1 MHRYLFLTLLLTL
14 GVILYKGMDNLC
26 SLLVSNQSYLG
37 KLRVRA
43 LYCAKAISSV
53 ETDSHKQ
60 YGPFCGY
67 WDEWLVQAE
76 EMKIDLCDNISS
88 TNTFLNE
95 LRDFIITIKKKKS
108 LTKSDKAY
116 IVEVTSLTE
125 GKLKEQKEL
134 LKAIDERIDLHRQ
147 LTEKLLLVEAIDG
160 LSEE

>member
-1 MHRYLFLTLLLTL
+1 
-14 GVILYKGMDNLC
+14 MDNLC
-26 SLLVSNQSYLG
+26 SLLVLNQSYLG

-67 WDEWLVQAE
+67 WDEWQVQAE
-76 EMKIDLCDNISS
+76 DMKIELCENISS

-95 LRDFIITIKKKKS
+95 LRDFIITIKKKKA
-108 LTKSDKAY
+108 LTKSDRDY
-116 IVEVTSLTE
+116 VLEVVSLAE

-134 LKAIDERIDLHRQ
+134 LKTINERIDLHKQ

-160 LSEE
+160 LNED